1 MNSKLTRKE
10 AFEKIKSL
18 LNFEAK
24 VKMENAK
31 LADGTI
37 IQWDGELSEGVA
49 LSIVDESGNVTPAP
63 DATHELEDG
72 TKITTVSG
80 MITAIEGPSVEKE
93 VEPKEEMASEFAA
106 EFANHL
112 EAFNALVERLNSVET
127 KLAEY
132 ESKFSAINE
141 TVKNTE
147 ATTSDKFA
155 KVLELVEKISEE
167 PAAPSAKPENVTFK
181 KVYPKAKNNLELFMQ
196 FAKETQK

>member
-1 MNSKLTRKE
+1 MNGKLTRKE
-10 AFEKIKSL
+10 AFEKIKGL
-18 LNFEAK
+18 LNFESK

-37 IQWDGELSEGVA
+37 IQWDGELGEGSA

-72 TKITTVSG
+72 TKVTTVGG
-80 MITAIEGPSVEKE
+80 MITAIAGPAAETE
-93 VEPKEEMASEFAA
+93 VEPVEEMASEFAA

-112 EAFNALVERLNSVET
+112 ESFNALVERLNSVEL

-141 TVKNTE
+141 SVNNAE
-147 ATTSDKFA
+147 VSTSDKFA

-167 PAAPSAKPENVTFK
+167 PAAAVNKPENVTFK
-181 KVYPKAKNNLELFMQ
+181 KVYAKAKNNKELFLQ
-196 FAKETQK
+196 FAKENQK